1 MDVNAKWW
9 TNETLRTRDQFSD
22 DHYTSVLSYEGDIWA
37 GVYLMF
43 ISLIAFIGNISVIVI
58 SLRKREKLKPIDL
71 LTINLAIADFLICV
85 VSYPLPMI
93 SAFRHRWSFGKFG
106 CVWYG
111 FTSFLF
117 AVGSMAT
124 LMVIALLRYAKLC
137 RENVD
142 QYQSRPFVIKVI
154 VAIWGFAFFTTAPP
168 LFGWSSY
175 VPEPYHLSCTIDF
188 ADTSPS
194 GLSYTYFTTIVVFFM
209 PLMIIV
215 LCYVAIARKMIHHN
229 RRINVGHN
237 AGRMLLEIRLLKTAC
252 MITMAYTISWTPYAV
267 IAMWVTYIPVNQ
279 IPDAFR
285 ILPAFCAKTSSVYN
299 PIIYCIFN
307 KSFRQDLSSL
317 ICCCACQCYTITINL
332 DINSH
337 AQQQFRRIE
346 ERRDEVGTYKRRP
359 LMICSNPFAWSRDF
373 HETWRQRRIRGI
385 HRNCRNNVRV
395 ENINVNFR
403 RDTDM
408 VELNAPTPAEIHRPE
423 LNTAST
429 RSGARTKSMA
439 THLPALEEVPSGAPQ
454 CSALLHNTPIPRS
467 LQGTPLPYQPQPSTS
482 DLHDEFLNPSV
493 VSRNMC
499 VIVVKPN
506 IEEEL
511 STD

>member
-1 MDVNAKWW
+1 
-9 TNETLRTRDQFSD
+9 
-22 DHYTSVLSYEGDIWA
+22 
-37 GVYLMF
+37 
-43 ISLIAFIGNISVIVI
+43 
-58 SLRKREKLKPIDL
+58 
-71 LTINLAIADFLICV
+71 
-85 VSYPLPMI
+85 
-93 SAFRHRWSFGKFG
+93 
-106 CVWYG
+106 
-111 FTSFLF
+111 
-117 AVGSMAT
+117 
-124 LMVIALLRYAKLC
+124 
-137 RENVD
+137 
-142 QYQSRPFVIKVI
+142 
-154 VAIWGFAFFTTAPP
+154 
-168 LFGWSSY
+168 
-175 VPEPYHLSCTIDF
+175 
-188 ADTSPS
+188 
-194 GLSYTYFTTIVVFFM
+194 
-209 PLMIIV
+209 
-215 LCYVAIARKMIHHN
+215 
-229 RRINVGHN
+229 
-237 AGRMLLEIRLLKTAC
+237 
-252 MITMAYTISWTPYAV
+252 MITMAYTISWTPYTV
-267 IAMWVTYIPVNQ
+267 IAMWVTYRPVHQ

-317 ICCCACQCYTITINL
+317 VCCCACQCYTITINL

-346 ERRDEVGTYKRRP
+346 ARRDEVGTYKRLP
-359 LMICSNPFAWSRDF
+359 LLIYSNPFAWSRDF
-373 HETWRQRRIRGI
+373 HETWRKRRIRGI

-408 VELNAPTPAEIHRPE
+408 VELNAPMPAETHRPE
-423 LNTAST
+423 LNTATT
-429 RSGARTKSMA
+429 RSGARTKSIA
-439 THLPALEEVPSGAPQ
+439 THLPALDEVPSGAPH
-454 CSALLHNTPIPRS
+454 CTALMHNTPMPRS